1 MKKKIFIFSTIT
13 VLIIGVSITIG
24 FVLFL
29 PWTLPENPKTIDIVI
44 DNGMTP
50 QSIAGLLKN
59 KEVITSRQRF
69 VLAAKILGVTKKLQ
83 AGEYQFK
90 GSLSNYSILR
100 KLSRGKVIYEKVT
113 FPEGIRMTQIA
124 DILGRLF
131 EVDCDRFKKLAND
144 SAFCRSLNIDS
155 PSLEGFLYPDTYYFQ
170 REPKPELVLKTMVKR
185 FHQVV
190 ADSLRDRA
198 AELNMSMHDLVTLAS
213 IVEGEAVID
222 SERTVIAAI
231 YMNRLKRNMRL
242 QACPTIQ
249 YIIEDG
255 PRRLLTKDLEID
267 SPYNTYIHRGL
278 PPGPVNNPGI
288 ASILA
293 TLYPV
298 SVNYMYMV
306 ANGDGSH
313 TFSLT
318 MREHIRAK
326 HRFDQVRRSVR

>member
-13 VLIIGVSITIG
+13 VLIIAVSITIG
-24 FVLFL
+24 YILFL
-29 PWTLPENPKTIDIVI
+29 PWKLSGNPKTIEIVI

-50 QSIAGLLKN
+50 KSIAGLLKN

-69 VLAAKILGVTKKLQ
+69 IFAAKILGVTKKLQ

-113 FPEGIRMTQIA
+113 FPEGIHMTQIA
-124 DILGRLF
+124 DILVKLF
-131 EVDCDRFKKLAND
+131 KVDCDRFIKLAND
-144 SAFCRSLNIDS
+144 SAFCRSLDINT
-155 PSLEGFLYPDTYYFQ
+155 PSLEGFLYPDTYYFP
-170 REPKPELVLKTMVKR
+170 REPKPELVLETMVKR

-198 AELNMSMHDLVTLAS
+198 TELNMSIHELVTLAS

-222 SERTVIAAI
+222 SERTIIAAI

-293 TLYPV
+293 TLYPAP
-298 SVNYMYMV
+298 VNYMYMV

-326 HRFDQVRRSVR
+326 NRFDQVRRSVR